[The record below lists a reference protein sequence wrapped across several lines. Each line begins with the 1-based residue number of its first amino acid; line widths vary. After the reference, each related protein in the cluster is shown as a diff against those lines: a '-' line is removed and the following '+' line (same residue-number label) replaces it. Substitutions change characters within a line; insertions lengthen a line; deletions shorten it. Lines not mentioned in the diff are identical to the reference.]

1 LALKPVVLALDLN
14 LQLLDLG
21 LDLNLRLLEPDLYL
35 LPLMGNPFMGMQD
48 KRITLPDPYSLIGPA
63 YALYAT
69 GSTLLRCKVN
79 LVNKVNND

>member
-1 LALKPVVLALDLN
+1 
-14 LQLLDLG
+14 
-21 LDLNLRLLEPDLYL
+21 
-35 LPLMGNPFMGMQD
+35 MGNPFMGMQD